1 MNTLIFNQNYTESAL
16 RKHPETILTRFLNWT
31 KEEEKNRIAW
41 LGISITMMT
50 AVFFP
55 LTMVSI
61 LMQGASFKL
70 IIGAMFSLI
79 LVVIPNLAA
88 LPTKYTIPA
97 FATGVGIDLLLI
109 TASFFI

>member
-1 MNTLIFNQNYTESAL
+1 MSTISYQSHYA
-16 RKHPETILTRFLNWT
+16 HPAIEKNHSSVLSRFLLWT
-31 KEEEKNRIAW
+31 EKEEKNRIAW
-41 LGISITMMT
+41 LGISITLMT

-61 LMQGASFKL
+61 LLHGATFKL

-97 FATGVGIDLLLI
+97 FATGVAIDLLLI
-109 TASFFI
+109 VASFFI

>member
-1 MNTLIFNQNYTESAL
+1 MNTLILNQNYSGSTL
-16 RKHPETILTRFLNWT
+16 GKHQDTISTRFLNWT

-55 LTMVSI
+55 VTMASI
-61 LMQGASFKL
+61 LLHGAVFTL

-79 LVVIPNLAA
+79 LVVVPNMAA
-88 LPTKYTIPA
+88 LPTRYTIPA
-97 FATGVGIDLLLI
+97 FFTGIVIDIILI
-109 TASFFI
+109 GASFFV

>member
-1 MNTLIFNQNYTESAL
+1 MSTISYHSNFANPALENQQSSVLA
-16 RKHPETILTRFLNWT
+16 HFLNWSE
-31 KEEEKNRIAW
+31 KEEKNRIAW
-41 LGISITMMT
+41 LGISITLMT

-61 LMQGASFKL
+61 LMHGVSFKL

-88 LPTKYTIPA
+88 LPTRYTIPA
-97 FATGVGIDLLLI
+97 FATGVVIDLLLI
-109 TASFFI
+109 MASFFI

>member
-55 LTMVSI
+55 VTMVSI
-61 LMQGASFKL
+61 LLHGASFRL

-79 LVVIPNLAA
+79 LVVVPNMAA
-88 LPTKYTIPA
+88 LPTRYTIPA
-97 FATGVGIDLLLI
+97 FFTGILIDTILI
-109 TASFFI
+109 GASFFV